1 MTGTYMF
8 GVLVLV
14 GTTEPA
20 DPTFPSTNNSS
31 TFTLSLKYFPTR
43 PGRLLLL
50 FVMEFGAEQK
60 SSIGNSLGSIKK
72 DSFLTSGL
80 WPLLIESLHF
90 KYSLFLISDHKR
102 QAVF

>member
-60 SSIGNSLGSIKK
+60 SSIATAWEALRKILSWQVVF
-72 DSFLTSGL
+72 D
-80 WPLLIESLHF
+80 HF
-90 KYSLFLISDHKR
+90 
-102 QAVF
+102 